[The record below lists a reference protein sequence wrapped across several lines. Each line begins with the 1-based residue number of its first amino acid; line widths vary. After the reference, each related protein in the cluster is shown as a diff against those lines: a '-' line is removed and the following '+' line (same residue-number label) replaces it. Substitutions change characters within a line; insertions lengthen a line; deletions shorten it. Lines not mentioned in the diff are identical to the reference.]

1 MLERYALQ
9 EIIRDLEQFPAVAL
23 LGCRQV
29 GKTTLADHISK
40 IYKKPCE
47 YLDLEL
53 TDDREK
59 LSEPQ
64 LFLEKQDGKLLIL
77 DEIHRVPE
85 LFPILRGIIDKR
97 RRKGEKSGHFLILG
111 SASPELLKQS
121 SESLAG
127 RISYVELNPFNV
139 LEAKESGFE
148 DYLDRLWVRG
158 GFPDSYL
165 ASSEDQSL
173 RWRDKF
179 IRTYVEQ
186 DIREIGPDFPADRV
200 FKLWRML
207 GYDQGSQM
215 DLTKI
220 AGNLGVSSAT
230 VRNYIDT
237 LSSFF
242 FVRKLQP
249 WHGNSKKRLVKTP
262 KIYVRDCGLLH
273 SLTNI
278 ASYNDIVSHPLC
290 GASWEGFVIEQI
302 LQKLPYRAEVSYYR
316 TRAGA
321 EIDLIIETPKRET
334 IAIEIK
340 RTLSPKVSIGF
351 RNGCEDINPDKRFY
365 IIPRGEAYPMDKET
379 QAIGLRQF
387 LEIL

>member
-1 MLERYALQ
+1 MLQRYTLQ

-29 GKTTLADHISK
+29 GKTTLAHHIK
-40 IYKKPCE
+40 RIWQKPCE

-53 TDDREK
+53 TDDQEK

-64 LFLEKQDGKLLIL
+64 LFLEKQDRKLLIL

-139 LEAKESGFE
+139 LEARESGHE

-165 ASSEDQSL
+165 SNSEEKSL

-186 DIREIGPDFPADRV
+186 DIREIGPNLPADRV

-215 DLTKI
+215 DLSKI
-220 AGNLGVSSAT
+220 AANLSVTTTT

-237 LSSFF
+237 LCSFF
-242 FVRKLQP
+242 LVRKLQP

-262 KIYVRDCGLLH
+262 KIYVRDSGLLH
-273 SLTNI
+273 SLTNVS
-278 ASYNDIVSHPLC
+278 SYNDIISHPLC

-321 EIDLIIETPKRET
+321 EIDLIIETAKRET

-340 RTLSPKVSIGF
+340 RTLSPKVSSGF
-351 RNGCEDINPDKRFY
+351 KNGCEDIKPDKRFY
-365 IIPRGEAYPMDKET
+365 IIPRGEAYNVDKDT
-379 QAIGLRQF
+379 QAIGLREF
-387 LEIL
+387 LENL